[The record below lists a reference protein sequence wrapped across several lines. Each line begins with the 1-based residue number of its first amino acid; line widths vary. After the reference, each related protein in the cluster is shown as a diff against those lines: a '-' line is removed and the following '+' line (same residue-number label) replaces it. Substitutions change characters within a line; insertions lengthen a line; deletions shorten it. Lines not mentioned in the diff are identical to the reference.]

1 VLVVKTLAKLA
12 LSFGALSLVTSLA
25 LAGCGGTQKSPDD
38 PHLAPDEPVISEGA
52 GPGGGTGGGGGS
64 AGGAGTPGKAPD
76 SSGGPTTDGGSG
88 E

>member
-1 VLVVKTLAKLA
+1 MKTLAKLA

-25 LAGCGGTQKSPDD
+25 LAGCGGTKKSPDD
-38 PHLAPDEPVISEGA
+38 PHLAPDKPVISEGGGAA
-52 GPGGGTGGGGGS
+52 GGSGGGGGS

-76 SSGGPTTDGGSG
+76 SGGGATTDGGSG